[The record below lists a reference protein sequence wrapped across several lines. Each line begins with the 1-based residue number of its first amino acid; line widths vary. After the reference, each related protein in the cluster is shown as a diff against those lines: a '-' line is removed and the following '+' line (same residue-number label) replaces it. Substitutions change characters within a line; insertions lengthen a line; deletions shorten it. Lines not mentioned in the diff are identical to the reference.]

1 MGGWGAWASLEIFI
15 DKVELGVVVME
26 NREGEG
32 QARCLPLCAPCRET
46 AVRVYEGNNKV
57 SFQKGLDTW
66 SWTGGRNSLSS
77 SSRARGA
84 G

>member
-15 DKVELGVVVME
+15 DKVELGIVVME
-26 NREGEG
+26 NREVKDKPGV
-32 QARCLPLCAPCRET
+32 CHCAPLAET
-46 AVRVYEGNNKV
+46 AVRVYEGNNQV

>member
-1 MGGWGAWASLEIFI
+1 MK
-15 DKVELGVVVME
+15 DKPGV
-26 NREGEG
+26 
-32 QARCLPLCAPCRET
+32 CHCAPLAET
-46 AVRVYEGNNKV
+46 AVRVYEGNNQV